1 MSDENVPREPGG
13 SAPGDRPSRVR
24 AAFDELRAALGDR
37 PSPEARA
44 ALEKLREAV
53 LGRDA
58 ARLRRE
64 LEDVKERHGWLYAE
78 LARHPRVTEFVNELA
93 LFGL

>member
-1 MSDENVPREPGG
+1 MSDDNARKISRET
-13 SAPGDRPSRVR
+13 APGSRPERVQ

-37 PSPEARA
+37 STPEARA
-44 ALEKLREAV
+44 ALEKLRESV
-53 LGRDA
+53 LGGDA
-58 ARLRRE
+58 AQLRLE

-78 LARHPRVTEFVNELA
+78 LARHPRVAELVNELA